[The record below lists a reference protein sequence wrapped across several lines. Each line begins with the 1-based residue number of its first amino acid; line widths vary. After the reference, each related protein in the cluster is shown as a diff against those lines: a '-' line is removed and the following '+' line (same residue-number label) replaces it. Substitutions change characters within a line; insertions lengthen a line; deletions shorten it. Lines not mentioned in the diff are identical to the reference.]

1 MPCVTFQEQD
11 GSVHPQTVAP
21 KHSWV
26 AMECP
31 EGSGL
36 PQCTRQGRP
45 WCRRPSGAQFH
56 MQGDDVA
63 TATTGGSSQGGWK
76 RQRAES
82 GCVCFGVSG
91 NLQQGALEP
100 SLSLLCQHS
109 KPTEPRPPPQGQTH
123 QTFLRQGHMVGVRQ
137 GRVRTLQLRALR
149 GAEIQTVMSVR
160 TVAKAP
166 CQLVFRSVVQ
176 SLCPALVVLCF

>member
-149 GAEIQTVMSVR
+149 GAEIQTIMSVR

>member
-1 MPCVTFQEQD
+1 MFQEQD

-137 GRVRTLQLRALR
+137 GRVRTLQLRTLR

>member
-1 MPCVTFQEQD
+1 MTFHEQD

-149 GAEIQTVMSVR
+149 GAEIQTVMSIR